1 MSRVVQPSQ
10 EEGPDFSSLTQSIT
24 HDKLTISSGSSRG
37 MKSTLDQKKQLTG
50 DRLTE
55 LTL

>member
-24 HDKLTISSGSSRG
+24 HDKLTISSGSRG